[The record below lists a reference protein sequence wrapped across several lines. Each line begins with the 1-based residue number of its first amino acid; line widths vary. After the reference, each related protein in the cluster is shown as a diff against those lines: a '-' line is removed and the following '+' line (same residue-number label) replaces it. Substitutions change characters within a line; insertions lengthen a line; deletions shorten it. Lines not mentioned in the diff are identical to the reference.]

1 VTPKRHAIE
10 LRDVSLTYRPRHS
23 LFRRTTY
30 TALRNLDLVVFEGE
44 TLGIIGRNGSGKS
57 TLLRVL
63 ASIYKP
69 DAGSVVTHCG
79 SVSLLGLGVGFDPN
93 LSGRDNAIVLAMLL
107 GSRRAQVEE
116 KLDEILEFAE
126 LGAFIDEPLKTYST
140 GMRARLGFSVAIK
153 MQADLLLID
162 EILSVGDA
170 EFRKKAEQAMIAK
183 IKSRQS
189 VVLVSHSVGQLRA
202 LSDRVLWLE
211 KGSIRGLGDPADI
224 IAGYNRF
231 IAKHED
237 EAPQQAESATGM
249 SKNG

>member
-1 VTPKRHAIE
+1 MNANRPVIE
-10 LRDVSLTYRPRHS
+10 LRDVSLTYRQRHS

-30 TALRNLDLVVFEGE
+30 TALRDLNLTVFEGE

-63 ASIYKP
+63 ASIYRP
-69 DAGSVVTHCG
+69 DSGVVITHCS

-126 LGAFIDEPLKTYST
+126 LGGFVDEPLKTYST

-162 EILSVGDA
+162 EVLSVGDA
-170 EFRKKAEQAMIAK
+170 EFKKKAEKAMIAR
-183 IKSRQS
+183 IRSQQS
-189 VVLVSHSVGQLRA
+189 VVLVSHSVAQLRT

-211 KGSIRGLGDPADI
+211 KGSIRALGDPADVI
-224 IAGYNRF
+224 GQYRRF
-231 IAKHED
+231 IAHHGE
-237 EAPQQAESATGM
+237 ETPRQAEPAVGM
-249 SKNG
+249 RK